1 MRSQRPIVKIVP
13 GAVPLDRRTGLS
25 SAQPI
30 NPSSAHRQDHDQPN
44 DPPHVLKRLLNPV
57 LAILSVLAIAAS
69 LWNLHATT
77 AGLDVQSITIG
88 DTPATIY
95 RSSPPRPSAVIVI
108 AHGFAGSQ
116 QLMQPFAV
124 TFARAGY
131 IAVTFDFRGHG
142 RNPTPLGGSITEIT
156 GATRTLA
163 AQTTEVLSFARTL
176 GDGRLAILGHSM
188 ASDIVVRVAQAQ
200 PDIAATIAVS
210 MFSPAVTADT
220 PRNLLV
226 ITGAWEGRLKTE
238 ALRAVGLA
246 TAPVP
251 AVPATTTGD
260 FAAGT
265 ARRAAFS
272 PHAEHISVLYNQA
285 SMAEA
290 LAWLD
295 ATFGTTRTAAPYLD
309 ARGPWIL
316 LLLAGIVA
324 LGRPLST
331 LLPEVAERRAGAALG
346 WRQLAPVLLVPTI
359 ATPLLL
365 RFIPTHFLPVLVA
378 DYLAVHFAV
387 YGALTA
393 CCLAWIHR
401 QRPAIPAGTSV
412 PKLLASSA
420 LVTLYAVGLLFWA
433 IDTYVTSFL
442 PSPGRAPLLAAML
455 IGTLAFFLSTEWLTR
470 GQHAARGGY
479 VAAKAAFI
487 VSLAIAVALDF
498 ERLFFLI
505 IIVPLIVVFFVIYGL
520 ISDWVYRSTRHPVVA
535 GIATAIAFACAIGVT
550 FPLLAG

>member
-1 MRSQRPIVKIVP
+1 M
-13 GAVPLDRRTGLS
+13 
-25 SAQPI
+25 
-30 NPSSAHRQDHDQPN
+30 
-44 DPPHVLKRLLNPV
+44 LKRLFNPI
-57 LAILSVLAIAAS
+57 LAILCVLAIAIS
-69 LWNLHATT
+69 LWHLHATT
-77 AGLDVQSITIG
+77 AGLDVRHIAIG
-88 DTPATIY
+88 ETPATVY
-95 RSSPPRPSAVIVI
+95 RLSPARPAPVVVI

-131 IAVTFDFRGHG
+131 IAVTFDFLGHG
-142 RNPTPLGGSITEIT
+142 RNPRPLGGSITEID
-156 GATRTLA
+156 GATRWLA
-163 AQTTEVLSFARTL
+163 AQTAEVVGFARTL

-188 ASDIVVRVAQAQ
+188 ASDIVVRVAQAD

-226 ITGAWEGRLKTE
+226 IAGQWEGMLKAE
-238 ALRAVGLA
+238 ALRAVGLSMSPEA
-246 TAPVP
+246 
-251 AVPATTTGD
+251 AVAGRTYGD

-272 PHAEHISVLYNQA
+272 PYAEHISVLYKQA

-295 ATFGTTRTAAPYLD
+295 DTFSVTRTTAPYLD
-309 ARGPWIL
+309 ARGPWIV
-316 LLLAGIVA
+316 LLLAGIVVLA
-324 LGRPLST
+324 RPLAA
-331 LLPEVAERRAGAALG
+331 LLPIVATRRAGAGLR

-365 RFIPTHFLPVLVA
+365 RVLPTHFLPVLVA

-387 YGALTA
+387 YGLLTA
-393 CCLAWIHR
+393 CGLAVLR
-401 QRPAIPAGTSV
+401 RRAAQSGTSV
-412 PKLLASSA
+412 PRLLAASA
-420 LVTLYAVGLLFWA
+420 AVTFYAVGLLFWA
-433 IDTYVTSFL
+433 IDSYFTSFL
-442 PSPGRAPLLAAML
+442 PSPGRGTLLAAML
-455 IGTLAFFLSTEWLTR
+455 IGTMAFFLSTEWLTR
-470 GQHAARGGY
+470 GEQAARGGY
-479 VAAKAAFI
+479 AAAKFAFI

-505 IIVPLIVVFFVIYGL
+505 IIVPLIVVFFIVYGL
-520 ISDWVYRSTRHPVVA
+520 FSDWVYRRTRHPLVA
-535 GIATAIAFACAIGVT
+535 GIASAIAFAWAIGVT